1 MAGMLPGVECAR
13 RRRFGNSTE
22 SFSGSRRSFFCLYT
36 TSHEMHHGRTSM
48 QRSVLSKESSHEALG
63 TVAREARERLDAKL
77 KTQRPNGSGS
87 VKVREQEEQLVVKN
101 LMDSGVQREVF
112 CGTKSRRRWFKW
124 SKLGWEAAEP
134 ADCAVCL
141 EDFKAGD
148 VLVHLLC
155 DHRFHCDCVLPWLE
169 TSSQCPCCRT
179 SVFCV

>member
-13 RRRFGNSTE
+13 RRSFGNSTK
-22 SFSGSRRSFFCLYT
+22 SFSGSRRSSFCLYT
-36 TSHEMHHGRTSM
+36 TPHEMRHGITSTS
-48 QRSVLSKESSHEALG
+48 SVLSKESSREALG
-63 TVAREARERLDAKL
+63 TVAREAKERLDAKL
-77 KTQRPNGSGS
+77 KIQRQSGSGS
-87 VKVREQEEQLVVKN
+87 VKVREQEEQLVMKN
-101 LMDSGVQREVF
+101 LIDSGGQREVF
-112 CGTKSRRRWFKW
+112 CGTKGWRRWFKW

-155 DHRFHCDCVLPWLE
+155 DHRFHCDCVMPWLE

-179 SVFCV
+179 SVFSI